1 MNKIGTKNK
10 AMTTILELPVKDAN
24 SSFNFFLLNND
35 FFFFYNTLIILPPV
49 LFNIVKEAVK

>member
-24 SSFNFFLLNND
+24 SSFNFFLLNKD
-35 FFFFYNTLIILPPV
+35 FSIDENTLIILPPV

>member
-35 FFFFYNTLIILPPV
+35 FSIDENTLIILPPV